1 MLLVNVAVWTKGVE
15 GLNVEIMT
23 LSVMT
28 ARGSGGARMTKQLK
42 VLDCF
47 SGIGGFALAESF
59 FEGQFETKQF
69 VEINP
74 YCQQV
79 LSKKF

>member
-1 MLLVNVAVWTKGVE
+1 
-15 GLNVEIMT
+15 
-23 LSVMT
+23 
-28 ARGSGGARMTKQLK
+28 MTKPLK

-59 FEGQFETKQF
+59 FKGQFETKQF

-79 LSKKF
+79 LSKNFNEKEILIKLNNFRNEYNSYFKRNKKRFKNSYENI

>member
-1 MLLVNVAVWTKGVE
+1 MFE
-15 GLNVEIMT
+15 
-23 LSVMT
+23 
-28 ARGSGGARMTKQLK
+28 
-42 VLDCF
+42 

-59 FEGQFETKQF
+59 AAKGQFETKQF

-79 LSKKF
+79 LSKNFKGVPIHEDIKTFNDEDHSILLIRLSMSRYQLVGGQQMG

>member
-1 MLLVNVAVWTKGVE
+1 
-15 GLNVEIMT
+15 
-23 LSVMT
+23 
-28 ARGSGGARMTKQLK
+28 MTKPLK

-59 FEGQFETKQF
+59 FKGKFETKQF

-79 LSKKF
+79 LSKNFNLWTIL